1 MSEISWESRY
11 GEVVWSKFGSFP
23 WWPSCILD
31 PKKVL
36 SRDACKGQAVSS
48 TGKTYT
54 VYFYGDGT
62 LGFITPSNLKPFNEE
77 NTNKFRNQKLPK
89 AYLTLFPEAIARAN
103 AEILLEKEQRLA
115 WYRDDDI
122 EGGTSDADEAEGE
135 AEGEEEGDE
144 VAEDKKVNKDES
156 KEEEKADSAPA
167 SPVKRKRGRPPSS
180 SSGNKNKTK
189 KRLVRTRM
197 IIF

>member
-122 EGGTSDADEAEGE
+122 VGETSDAGE
-135 AEGEEEGDE
+135 AEEEGGEEGDE
-144 VAEDKKVNKDES
+144 ATEDKKVDKDGS
-156 KEEEKADSAPA
+156 KEEDETDSVPL
-167 SPVKRKRGRPPSS
+167 SPVKRKRGRPP

-189 KRLVRTRM
+189 KRLVRTIMM
-197 IIF
+197 IF